1 MPADNLLTG
10 LRVLDFTRV
19 MAGPF
24 CTALLADLGAEVIKV
39 EPAQGDDYRH
49 IGPFKNG
56 ESGLF
61 ALMNRGKKSITV
73 DMKSPSGLGIVHDL
87 ARCSDIVVENFRP
100 GVTQRL
106 KIDYAALSAL
116 KEGLVYLSIS
126 GFGQSGPL
134 AHRPAYD
141 IIAQAMAGLMSVT
154 GEPER
159 PPMRAGEAYGDL
171 VSGLFGAWA
180 VLAALVSRLRGGPGR
195 YIDIAMFDALFS
207 MLPTPLSV
215 YLFTGQ
221 SPTRSGNRHLI
232 SAPFGSFAAGDGHV
246 IIAVA
251 NNALFEKLM
260 TALGRPEVAR
270 DDRFRSDEER
280 RRNEP
285 ELRAIIE
292 SWTAGRSV
300 ADIVETLD
308 AASVPASPIW
318 SVEQAAT
325 SAQAAFRQLLAAMPH
340 PVAGDIR
347 VLEQPAHFSGVERGK
362 IGRPPQ
368 LGEHTASILAD
379 VLGYGADKIAALR
392 QENVI

>member
-1 MPADNLLTG
+1 MENNLLTG

-24 CTALLADLGAEVIKV
+24 CTALLADLGAEVIKI

-73 DMKSPSGLGIVHDL
+73 DLKSPAGLDIVHDL
-87 ARCSDIVVENFRP
+87 ARRSDVVVENFRP
-100 GVTQRL
+100 GVTSRL
-106 KIDYAALSAL
+106 KIDYASLSGL
-116 KEGLVYLSIS
+116 KDGLVYLSIS

-141 IIAQAMAGLMSVT
+141 LIAQAMAGLMSVT
-154 GEPER
+154 GEPDR
-159 PPMRAGEAYGDL
+159 PPMRVGEAYGDL

-180 VLAALVSRLRGGPGR
+180 ILAAYVARLRGGPGR

-207 MLPTPLSV
+207 MLPTSLSL

-221 SPTRSGNRHLI
+221 APTRSGNRHLI
-232 SAPFGSFAAGDGHV
+232 SAPFGSFTASDGYV

-251 NNALFEKLM
+251 NNTLFDKLM
-260 TALGRPEVAR
+260 TAMGRPEVVQ
-270 DDRFRSDEER
+270 DGRFRSDEER
-280 RRNEP
+280 HRNEP

-292 SWTAGRSV
+292 SWTARRPV
-300 ADIVETLD
+300 AEIVEILS
-308 AASVPASPIW
+308 AATVPASPIW

-325 SAQAAFRQLLAAMPH
+325 SSQAAFRHLIAAMHH
-340 PVAGDIR
+340 PIAGDIR
-347 VLEQPAHFSGVERGK
+347 VLEQPAHFSGIERGK

-368 LGEHTASILAD
+368 LGEHTASVLSD

-392 QENVI
+392 ADNVV